1 MTVRIK
7 YTEYKHCVSNKYPA
21 FLENSLPW
29 AQNRQIMQFAKD

>member
-1 MTVRIK
+1 MTVKIK
-7 YTEYKHCVSNKYPA
+7 YKHCVSNKYGPE